1 MWQRQEIQTLL
12 WKIVNME
19 EAKDLAKKMVELTDS
34 QAEMAVYKHLNDHLE
49 KYAQKLHR
57 ELNDIGFVSA

>member
-1 MWQRQEIQTLL
+1 
-12 WKIVNME
+12 ME